1 MIVLTGQ
8 VDGEQVPRPPA
19 VVWAAWFGIGTSDVT
34 AAHIRYC
41 RPVQYVS
48 TKTLVRWETYIR
60 IGNTVHNDY
69 MYVDFVWKFSFF
81 VINITCKE
89 SGRIKYEVYKWRN
102 QLLETWYIIYLC

>member
-34 AAHIRYC
+34 AAHIRHC

-48 TKTLVRWETYIR
+48 TKTLVR
-60 IGNTVHNDY
+60 
-69 MYVDFVWKFSFF
+69 
-81 VINITCKE
+81 
-89 SGRIKYEVYKWRN
+89 
-102 QLLETWYIIYLC
+102 